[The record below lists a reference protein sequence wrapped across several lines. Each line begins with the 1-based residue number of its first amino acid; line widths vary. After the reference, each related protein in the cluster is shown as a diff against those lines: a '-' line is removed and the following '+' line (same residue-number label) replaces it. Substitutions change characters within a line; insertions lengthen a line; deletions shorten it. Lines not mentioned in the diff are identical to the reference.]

1 MRRKAD
7 NFYMDAFKVADF
19 APSVLADTAAGA
31 VFEPFRTVLDTDEV
45 MLRQAALFAGA
56 AGRENLFQQSVA
68 SGALAVGI
76 GKEQFAYLAVESFP
90 F

>member
-1 MRRKAD
+1 M
-7 NFYMDAFKVADF
+7 YTFKVADF
-19 APSVLADTAAGA
+19 ASSVLPDTAARAVLEMFRA
-31 VFEPFRTVLDTDEV
+31 VFHADKMV
-45 MLRQAALFAGA
+45 LRQRTFFAGA